1 MKNWIKTYEPYFIF
15 VLLFTFFII
24 VAFAFNDTAQLMED
38 LISIITSRSVL
49 ITDYIAEGSI
59 GATLLNVA
67 IVGGI
72 TTFLLIFE
80 KIKPDGA
87 VIMGLWLTIGFAF
100 FGKNIFNMIP
110 ITFGVWLCAKIQKEP
125 FEKYVIIA
133 MLSAT
138 VSPIVSEVAF
148 LEQGYLI
155 VNIILGILVGILTG
169 IIFPFL
175 SAFCTRI
182 HDGYMLYNLGFA
194 GGIISLIFLSVL
206 RAFDIDIEPKNDWST
221 GNNLSLSVL
230 IFVICLS
237 FIIYGLKQHGLKKV
251 KSNLIAMTKHSG
263 RLATDYYNMFGA
275 SSYVNVGILGIIGT
289 LVVIVLRGDING
301 PTIAGIFCIM
311 GFGFFG
317 KNLKNVPPIMIG
329 AIACSIVNPLAVTA
343 PSNIL
348 AILFGTGLA
357 PIAGKYG
364 FVWGVVAG
372 FMHVN
377 LVLHVGILS
386 RGVNLYNNGFVA
398 GFVALFLVPIINGLI
413 HVYHEQ
419 IRPRMK
425 AR

>member
-1 MKNWIKTYEPYFIF
+1 MRNWIRTYEPYFIF
-15 VLLFTFFII
+15 IILFALFII
-24 VAFAFNDTAQLMED
+24 VAFVTSTPQQLFLD
-38 LISIITSRSVL
+38 LTSIITSRSVL

-67 IVGGI
+67 IVGGV
-72 TTFLLIFE
+72 TLIMLFVE
-80 KIKPDGA
+80 KIRPDGA

-110 ITFGVWLCAKIQKEP
+110 ITFGVWLCAKIQNEP
-125 FEKYVIIA
+125 YEKYVIIA

-138 VSPIVSEVAF
+138 VSPIVSEIAF
-148 LEQGYLI
+148 LGQGNPLI
-155 VNIILGILVGILTG
+155 NIFIGILTG
-169 IIFPFL
+169 ILTGLIFPFL

-206 RAFDIDIEPKNDWST
+206 RAFDIDIEPKYDWST
-221 GNNLSLSVL
+221 GNNLSLSIF
-230 IFVICLS
+230 IFVICIA
-237 FIIYGLKQHGLKKV
+237 FIIYGLKQHGFKKV

-275 SSYVNVGILGIIGT
+275 SSYVNVGLLGILGT
-289 LVVIVLRGDING
+289 LVVLVLGADING

-329 AIACSIVNPLAVTA
+329 AIACSLVNPLAVTA

-364 FVWGVVAG
+364 FWWGVVAG
-372 FMHVN
+372 FIHVN
-377 LVLHVGILS
+377 LILHVGILS

-413 HVYHEQ
+413 HIYHEHV
-419 IRPRMK
+419 RPHK
-425 AR
+425 S